1 MATRRGIPRSLA
13 AKPAQDQLIGSIRAD
28 TNSVLWM
35 QVITNTDPHWMK
47 DIINGDTPMGTVSQ
61 RFLSRSNSEPTTL
74 LPFSVLFANTRKAVP
89 AHPSPGPAMRS
100 MDLPTAKDGFPI
112 VDRHLR
118 WRKSLF
124 VMGPLAELEVGP
136 VSRNISGARMA
147 ASRIIT
153 SPELRKTMNTS
164 NKCKHSA

>member
-1 MATRRGIPRSLA
+1 
-13 AKPAQDQLIGSIRAD
+13 
-28 TNSVLWM
+28 
-35 QVITNTDPHWMK
+35 
-47 DIINGDTPMGTVSQ
+47 
-61 RFLSRSNSEPTTL
+61 
-74 LPFSVLFANTRKAVP
+74 
-89 AHPSPGPAMRS
+89 

-118 WRKSLF
+118 WRKGLF
-124 VMGPLAELEVGP
+124 VMGRLAELEVGP

-164 NKCKHSA
+164 TNVSILHEACDSVKKAEFELLAFA